1 MLGDGWI
8 GQVPLWGQPAGPESK
23 SEARRVP
30 LAVSRVRTVHDGE
43 SSSLPR
49 VRVPRDQRKPGTDD
63 LPRVRKAAERRLKDD
78 LEPLTV
84 ALEDGVLTIRSD
96 GMPVRVKPR
105 PRTTQTGHVYMPADY
120 MTWKRTIA
128 GKVAFR
134 LQECPVFRQGRV
146 RLDLWI
152 WSGKGDVDNLAGGVM
167 DALNGIAWRD
177 DDQITDLTVRKRPR
191 TKTAPRWMAIVQ
203 AATDA

>member
-8 GQVPLWGQPAGPESK
+8 GQVPLWGLTEAAESK
-23 SEARRVP
+23 QETRRVP
-30 LAVSRVRTVHDGE
+30 LAVSRVLPVPDN
-43 SSSLPR
+43 SASSLPR
-49 VRVPRDQRKPGTDD
+49 MRAPRDQRKPGTDGVS
-63 LPRVRKAAERRLKDD
+63 RVRKEAVRRSKDD

-84 ALEDGVLTIRSD
+84 GLEDGVLTIRSD
-96 GMPVRVKPR
+96 GLPIRVKPR

-146 RLDLWI
+146 RLDLWV
-152 WSGKGDVDNLAGGVM
+152 WSGRGDADNLAGGIM

-177 DDQITDLTVRKRPR
+177 DDQVSDLVVRKRPR
-191 TKTAPRWMAIVQ
+191 TKGAPRWMAIVQ
-203 AATDA
+203 AAGDA

>member
-1 MLGDGWI
+1 
-8 GQVPLWGQPAGPESK
+8 
-23 SEARRVP
+23 
-30 LAVSRVRTVHDGE
+30 
-43 SSSLPR
+43 
-49 VRVPRDQRKPGTDD
+49 
-63 LPRVRKAAERRLKDD
+63 
-78 LEPLTV
+78 
-84 ALEDGVLTIRSD
+84 
-96 GMPVRVKPR
+96 MPIRVKPR
-105 PRTTQTGHVYMPADY
+105 PRTTQNGHVYMPADY

-134 LQECPVFRQGRV
+134 LQECPVFRQGMV

-152 WSGKGDVDNLAGGVM
+152 WSGRGDVDNLAGGVM

-177 DDQITDLTVRKRPR
+177 DDQIVDLAVHKRPR